1 MAWILSPSITQEM
14 NFKKHQTQFS
24 LNNLSPSLCNG
35 SIASRNCFLCPTLVT
50 KRKNISLFFFFY
62 RASNSL
68 SFDFYLHTCVRSKFS
83 NTRCWFGWF
92 LFNFFSSQVVTSI
105 YQGKLE
111 SPLIKVTLRMTFL
124 SRQSSCVVIVPSQ
137 LANHAWLRIIVP
149 TYWVCTLGLFTQ
161 LQNQFLP

>member
-1 MAWILSPSITQEM
+1 MALSPRGTVFFFPRSW
-14 NFKKHQTQFS
+14 
-24 LNNLSPSLCNG
+24 LNEKTSPY
-35 SIASRNCFLCPTLVT
+35 
-50 KRKNISLFFFFY
+50 FFFY

-83 NTRCWFGWF
+83 KTRCWFGWF
-92 LFNFFSSQVVTSI
+92 LFNFFSSQVVTTGTSFNI
-105 YQGKLE
+105 SGKTPK